1 MQEVYEHKKESQDL
15 ATAKRLHS
23 MAEMVKKEALAD
35 ASKLSEVVSDKEI
48 VKIAGFRAEIIKRLN
63 EYNEAYA
70 N

>member
-1 MQEVYEHKKESQDL
+1 
-15 ATAKRLHS
+15 
-23 MAEMVKKEALAD
+23 MAETVKKEALAD

>member
-1 MQEVYEHKKESQDL
+1 
-15 ATAKRLHS
+15 
-23 MAEMVKKEALAD
+23 MAETVKKEALAD

-70 N
+70 Y

>member
-1 MQEVYEHKKESQDL
+1 L

-23 MAEMVKKEALAD
+23 LAETVKKEALAD

-63 EYNEAYA
+63 EYNEAYP

>member
-1 MQEVYEHKKESQDL
+1 L
-15 ATAKRLHS
+15 AET
-23 MAEMVKKEALAD
+23 VKKEALAD

-63 EYNEAYA
+63 EYNEAYP